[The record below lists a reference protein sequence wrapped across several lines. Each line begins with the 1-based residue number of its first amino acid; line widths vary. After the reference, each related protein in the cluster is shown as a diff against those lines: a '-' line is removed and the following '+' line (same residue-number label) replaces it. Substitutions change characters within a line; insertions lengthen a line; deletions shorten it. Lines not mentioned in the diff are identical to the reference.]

1 MLRRA
6 LCLLAAAC
14 AVSATSLWAAAT
26 QDPTVVVFYQ
36 DGCEDCLRM
45 EPVLK
50 ELETQYPGVLFRY
63 IEWGDRDASLMW
75 KLAAAYG
82 IVPLH
87 FPVIFVGET
96 AVVGASRANELLVRS
111 SVQACASSACPSP
124 LDSIRSPSIPWL
136 TILLIGL
143 AVLALGIVLLA

>member
-87 FPVIFVGET
+87 FPVM
-96 AVVGASRANELLVRS
+96 LVRS